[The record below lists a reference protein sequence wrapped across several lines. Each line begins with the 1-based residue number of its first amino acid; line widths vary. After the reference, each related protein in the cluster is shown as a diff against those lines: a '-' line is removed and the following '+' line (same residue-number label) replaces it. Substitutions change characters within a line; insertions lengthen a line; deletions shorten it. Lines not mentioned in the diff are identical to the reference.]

1 MQQAS
6 TQDQTEG
13 THAVAVTL
21 TAQGK
26 EPTHGEAR
34 ILELDAGARAKRA
47 RRGAGIC
54 VAIGVGSLA
63 IPIVH
68 FVLPW
73 LMMIIAAV
81 VYRRIAGQ
89 GAELTA
95 ASGPCPACGAVVSLP
110 RQALEWPIE
119 WNCESCR
126 KRLVIEQAP
135 D

>member
-1 MQQAS
+1 MQQPS
-6 TQDQTEG
+6 TQDQTAG
-13 THAVAVTL
+13 IRSVAVTL

-26 EPTHGEAR
+26 EPSRGEAR
-34 ILELDAGARAKRA
+34 ILELDAAARGKRA
-47 RRGAGIC
+47 LRGAGIC
-54 VAIGVGSLA
+54 VGIGVGSLA

-73 LMMIIAAV
+73 LMMIIAV
-81 VYRRIAGQ
+81 AGQ
-89 GAELTA
+89 GAELQA
-95 ASGPCPACGAVVSLP
+95 AEGPCPACGATVTLP
-110 RQALEWPIE
+110 SQALEWPIE